1 MSEESIYNQLKELLA
16 KAGGAYRIMEEQI
29 DVDLQVEFFEMANKL
44 LKQATDGE
52 ILLKQTNKLFDKTI
66 SVEDKKRMLVQLS
79 NAEKPD
85 AYRII
90 QQFIEEGDSELR
102 PWAVLSLQHSR
113 ITLETHLLDE
123 NQVFISTGLGG
134 DNSRLRYFIAIRAKY
149 GKTIKECQRT
159 IVHNEFEPV
168 FKKNKSAIEEFSFY
182 EKYFTIKCLIPI
194 DVAVNDVVLV
204 SIAEA
209 NQYGNFLSKDYL
221 VTNVKILNQNEI
233 ENFFNKKSRI
243 KP

>member
-1 MSEESIYNQLKELLA
+1 MSEGSIYNQLKELLA

-44 LKQATDGE
+44 LKKHLDLE
-52 ILLKQTNKLFDKTI
+52 SVEEKSKKLFDKET
-66 SVEDKKRMLVQLS
+66 SFEVKKRLLVELS

-90 QQFIEEGDSELR
+90 QQFIEKGDSELR
-102 PWAVLSLQHSR
+102 SWAVLSLQHSR
-113 ITLETHLLDE
+113 ITLETHLLDQ

-134 DNSRLRYFIAIRAKY
+134 DNTRLRYFIAIRTKY
-149 GKTIKECQRT
+149 GKIISDCQKT

-168 FKKNKSAIEEFSFY
+168 FKKNKSTIEEVAFY
-182 EKYFTIKCLIPI
+182 DKYFTIKCLIPI
-194 DVAVNDVVLV
+194 DIAVGDLVL
-204 SIAEA
+204 IGLAEA

-221 VTNVKILNQNEI
+221 VTNVRILNQNEI
-233 ENFFNKKSRI
+233 ENFFNKKSKI